1 MILPSKELL
10 SEILDI
16 EEGYIELARCDKDST
31 ICYQYTRNANT
42 EDESIEYH
50 FVNIYEL
57 AHKVKEWAVK
67 QHKEN
72 KENSNGNHFYLNH
85 FGSTLVG
92 FFENYQAE
100 IGYRGTDRDGDWADL
115 QIIFTERTEPEAIF
129 RAGEWILGKLN
140 G

>member
-1 MILPSKELL
+1 MIAYTPSKELL
-10 SEILDI
+10 SAVLNSTVHFTNQIKCADN
-16 EEGYIELARCDKDST
+16 ELRISFTNERFSGTKN
-31 ICYQYTRNANT
+31 Y
-42 EDESIEYH
+42 
-50 FVNIYEL
+50 NIYEL

-72 KENSNGNHFYLNH
+72 KENNNGNHFYLNH

-129 RAGEWILGKLN
+129 RAGEWILAQGAN
-140 G
+140 NE

>member
-1 MILPSKELL
+1 MTSISDKLL
-10 SEILDI
+10 SKVL
-16 EEGYIELARCDKDST
+16 
-31 ICYQYTRNANT
+31 N
-42 EDESIEYH
+42 ESILNNFIEDNTLYWKAET
-50 FVNIYEL
+50 VDLIGTKTGQINIYEL
-57 AHKVKEWAVK
+57 AHRVKEWAVK

-72 KENSNGNHFYLNH
+72 KENNNGNHFYLNH

-129 RAGEWILGKLN
+129 RAGEWILKN
-140 G
+140 ITSK

>member
-1 MILPSKELL
+1 MTSISDKLL
-10 SEILDI
+10 SKVL
-16 EEGYIELARCDKDST
+16 
-31 ICYQYTRNANT
+31 N
-42 EDESIEYH
+42 ESILNNFIEDNTLYWQAET
-50 FVNIYEL
+50 VDLIGTKTGQINIYEL
-57 AHKVKEWAVK
+57 AHRVKEWAVK

-72 KENSNGNHFYLNH
+72 KENNNGNHFYLNH

-129 RAGEWILGKLN
+129 KAGDYILSTLSNK
-140 G
+140 